1 MNDKELIHF
10 IQTNKDKGFSLLLK
24 QYKSDVYWQI
34 RRLVLNHED
43 ADELTQIVFI
53 KVFKNLDGFNFQSK
67 ISTWLYRIAHNE
79 TISFLRL
86 KVKKRNISFEDYME
100 NQANELESDVNFS
113 EDQAEL
119 ILQKAIAQL
128 PEKQNLIFKMRYY
141 DELKFSE
148 IAELLNLTEGAIKS
162 SYHIAYQ
169 KIENYIK
176 QNFEEL
182 N

>member
-1 MNDKELIHF
+1 MNDKELIHC
-10 IQTNKDKGFSLLLK
+10 IQTDKNKGFALFLK

-34 RRLVLNHED
+34 RRLVLQHDD
-43 ADELTQIVFI
+43 ADELTQLVFI

-79 TISFLRL
+79 TISFLRS
-86 KVKKRNISFEDYME
+86 KIKKRNISFEDFME
-100 NQANELESDVNFS
+100 NQVNELESDVNFS
-113 EDQAEL
+113 EDKAEL

-141 DELKFSE
+141 DELKFSQ

-169 KIENYIK
+169 KIESYVK
-176 QNFEEL
+176 QNFEDF